1 MSDSPQQRRFETLV
15 MPHLDAAYNLA
26 RWLVRSEADADDVLQ
41 EASLKAYRFLEQ
53 CRAEDAKGW
62 FLAITRNAAYSWL
75 RNKRPQELVLSVGA
89 EGELAELA
97 ADPATPESLILDGE
111 INRRLEEAIGALPV
125 PFREVVVLREQEELS
140 YKEIAALMGVPIGT
154 VMSRLARGRA
164 LLARGLGRALPSPEQ
179 GRLKA

>member
-1 MSDSPQQRRFETLV
+1 
-15 MPHLDAAYNLA
+15 
-26 RWLVRSEADADDVLQ
+26 
-41 EASLKAYRFLEQ
+41 
-53 CRAEDAKGW
+53 
-62 FLAITRNAAYSWL
+62 
-75 RNKRPQELVLSVGA
+75 LSVGA